1 MLNDAT
7 EKVKEKS
14 CYALESFCENLG
26 EDIVPFLQP
35 LLERLTHMLQTSRHE
50 TQQMA
55 ISALASV
62 ALAAGSQFT
71 PYYETVFGFM
81 RVLLQQTGEQEL
93 LLRARA
99 LECVG
104 LMNLA
109 VGRTVCEPVLHEC
122 TASALAGL
130 ALELPELRE
139 YTYGFFGQLAELIGA
154 EVVPVVPSLL
164 PRLLETLEA
173 EDTIEFES
181 PDGNGSD
188 GGLAAV
194 ARQLSKGVPKDV
206 TVDGG
211 EGEDD
216 EDEDEDDDEEDDDD
230 DSDDDG
236 GPVLSVRTALLD
248 EKAAAAHCVGEM
260 ARHAGG
266 AFAPHIAPCI
276 APLLSTCQYYF
287 HPDVRAATMRSLG
300 HLVVAAAKAEGI
312 PSWSK
317 GQMLTPDALPPQTK
331 AHYYSK
337 VMPTLIKAFAEDDDK
352 DTVAAA
358 SEAISEIALALGPAA
373 VIKEAPSIVAA
384 SIKLLKQKHPCFLE
398 EDAGDANNADDGID
412 ADADHD
418 AALWEAVSELLTNLP
433 KVMGAAWLVHFAKLK
448 PVLLPYLSAGH
459 PASDRSLAIGILA
472 ESMHQLE
479 DAGSGFFNEVLPVA
493 LRCVNDDDATTRQNA
508 TFCLGVLGLH
518 GGAGA
523 LHAMQQ
529 ILSAIQPRL
538 DPSEE
543 PSVRDNAVGA
553 LGRLVL
559 AFGATL
565 PLGSIVPAIISHLP
579 LRADSGENLSAVR
592 CLMRAA
598 QDEAGRAHLAPHL
611 PKLLGVMGTLLSA
624 EGTAPKK
631 PGEPPLCP
639 AELQPEIREFLSWL
653 LSVAPETAQSL
664 PPELMAVM
672 QAAH

>member
-109 VGRTVCEPVLHEC
+109 VGRTVCEPC
-122 TASALAGL
+122 FTSATSALAWL

-216 EDEDEDDDEEDDDD
+216 EDEEEDEDEEDDDD

-236 GPVLSVRTALLD
+236 GPVLSVHGSSTKRPRRRTA
-248 EKAAAAHCVGEM
+248 
-260 ARHAGG
+260 
-266 AFAPHIAPCI
+266 
-276 APLLSTCQYYF
+276 S
-287 HPDVRAATMRSLG
+287 
-300 HLVVAAAKAEGI
+300 
-312 PSWSK
+312 
-317 GQMLTPDALPPQTK
+317 
-331 AHYYSK
+331 
-337 VMPTLIKAFAEDDDK
+337 
-352 DTVAAA
+352 
-358 SEAISEIALALGPAA
+358 
-373 VIKEAPSIVAA
+373 
-384 SIKLLKQKHPCFLE
+384 
-398 EDAGDANNADDGID
+398 
-412 ADADHD
+412 
-418 AALWEAVSELLTNLP
+418 
-433 KVMGAAWLVHFAKLK
+433 
-448 PVLLPYLSAGH
+448 
-459 PASDRSLAIGILA
+459 
-472 ESMHQLE
+472 
-479 DAGSGFFNEVLPVA
+479 
-493 LRCVNDDDATTRQNA
+493 
-508 TFCLGVLGLH
+508 
-518 GGAGA
+518 
-523 LHAMQQ
+523 
-529 ILSAIQPRL
+529 
-538 DPSEE
+538 
-543 PSVRDNAVGA
+543 
-553 LGRLVL
+553 
-559 AFGATL
+559 
-565 PLGSIVPAIISHLP
+565 
-579 LRADSGENLSAVR
+579 
-592 CLMRAA
+592 
-598 QDEAGRAHLAPHL
+598 
-611 PKLLGVMGTLLSA
+611 
-624 EGTAPKK
+624 
-631 PGEPPLCP
+631 
-639 AELQPEIREFLSWL
+639 
-653 LSVAPETAQSL
+653 
-664 PPELMAVM
+664 
-672 QAAH
+672 

>member
-448 PVLLPYLSAGH
+448 PVLEPNLSASH
-459 PASDRSLAIGILA
+459 PAADRSRAIGIIA
-472 ESMHQLE
+472 ETMHDE
-479 DAGSGFFNEVLPVA
+479 DAGSGFNGTTVA
-493 LRCVNDDDATTRQNA
+493 LRCVNDDDATHVRTPPSASACSGCTGARARCMPCSRSSRPYSRASTRP
-508 TFCLGVLGLH
+508 
-518 GGAGA
+518 GAVR
-523 LHAMQQ
+523 
-529 ILSAIQPRL
+529 PRQ
-538 DPSEE
+538 
-543 PSVRDNAVGA
+543 RRRA

-559 AFGATL
+559 PLEPL
-565 PLGSIVPAIISHLP
+565 PLGSIVPAIISH
-579 LRADSGENLSAVR
+579 
-592 CLMRAA
+592 
-598 QDEAGRAHLAPHL
+598 
-611 PKLLGVMGTLLSA
+611 
-624 EGTAPKK
+624 
-631 PGEPPLCP
+631 
-639 AELQPEIREFLSWL
+639 
-653 LSVAPETAQSL
+653 SVARRLRKTSPQSA
-664 PPELMAVM
+664 PDARGTG
-672 QAAH
+672 